1 MASMFTVEKV
11 LTHVSKYLIPKELLL
26 FSSINKCL
34 YFTKLNPIHN
44 PIINSYYRF
53 HVLKEIYFS
62 EFDEDVDIN
71 KEKKIIDDYNITKNN
86 WKTIYI
92 EIMRLYSKNNQ
103 GNNKKYQGRL

>member
-1 MASMFTVEKV
+1 MTSMFTVEKI
-11 LTHVSKYLIPKELLL
+11 LTNISYYLTPKELLL
-26 FSSINKCL
+26 FSSINQCL
-34 YFTKLNPIHN
+34 YFTKLNPIYN
-44 PIINSYYRF
+44 SIINSLYRF

-86 WKTIYI
+86 WKTIYL

-103 GNNKKYQGRL
+103 GNNKKYI